1 MIHDP
6 PVEEVNGRTPETS
19 EAAPDA
25 DGGDSVTIYIDR
37 NSFVVPRNAVTG
49 AVLRQLPSP
58 PIRGDF
64 DLFRVAVGETEDVL
78 VHEGEVVELEEG
90 ARFFTAPQMIHA
102 G

>member
-6 PVEEVNGRTPETS
+6 PVEQDNGRTPETR
-19 EAAPDA
+19 DA
-25 DGGDSVTIYIDR
+25 VPHDGDTVTIYIDR
-37 NSFVVPRNAVTG
+37 NSFVVPRHALTG
-49 AVLRQLPSP
+49 AMLRQLPSP

-64 DLFRVAVGETEDVL
+64 DLFRVAVGEQDDVL
-78 VHEGEVVELEEG
+78 VRDAEVVELEDS